1 MYHRSRAST
10 LERERERVRRL
21 RCERTEENVAFSP
34 EDSDSQLPAA
44 QTTEHTAAEAEG
56 GGRGGLLDGQVCRL
70 HSWRSRSQPAK
81 TTPAPARDVIANSG
95 RRPLA
100 LAHVSTTRSVTS
112 AREVQVAFH
121 GTLSVRFFIA

>member
-10 LERERERVRRL
+10 LEREGCDARGPRRMLRSLRRTLTASCRL
-21 RCERTEENVAFSP
+21 RRQQNTQ
-34 EDSDSQLPAA
+34 QLRLRAD
-44 QTTEHTAAEAEG
+44 
-56 GGRGGLLDGQVCRL
+56 GGRGGLTDGQVCRL